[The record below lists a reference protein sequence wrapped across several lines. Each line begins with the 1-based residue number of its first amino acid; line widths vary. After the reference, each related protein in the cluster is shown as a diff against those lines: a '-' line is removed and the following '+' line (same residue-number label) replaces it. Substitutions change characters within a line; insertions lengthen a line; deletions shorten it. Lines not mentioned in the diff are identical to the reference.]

1 MIFGRRIHE
10 PVVVVTCPTEEEAEA
25 TWTRLIDAD
34 IPSVVQHDPAMLG
47 GAKSFQVLV
56 ENGRSAEAI
65 AVLSG
70 DTAVEPS
77 ED

>member
-10 PVVVVTCPTEEEAEA
+10 PVVVVTCSTEEEAEA

-47 GAKSFQVLV
+47 GTKSFQVLV
-56 ENGRSAEAI
+56 ESGRSAEAI
-65 AVLSG
+65 TVLSEG
-70 DTAVEPS
+70 TTVEPS